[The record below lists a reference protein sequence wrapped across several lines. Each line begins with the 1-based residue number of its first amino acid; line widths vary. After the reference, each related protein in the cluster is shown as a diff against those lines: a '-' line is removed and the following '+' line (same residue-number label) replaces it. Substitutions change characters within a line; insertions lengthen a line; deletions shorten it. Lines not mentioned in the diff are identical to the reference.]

1 MAMSI
6 KEILMA
12 QQRAANSCKK
22 PKPVPYKKTVPVK
35 DSNIKSILDAQRNVC
50 KHPTPVAPKPVTQ
63 KNTSISDIIAR
74 QRVAAVA
81 QKVTSGINPGLSR
94 AQAADIAKIKEKYRA
109 FLAKIEKELAAE
121 EAKCIPANAANT
133 EPVVNETPIFTPNV
147 SETTEVVMESQPVQT
162 DINGI
167 SVGEEMG
174 GQVTVSTRSKRR
186 RHKTQAESG
195 E

>member
-94 AQAADIAKIKEKYRA
+94 AQAADIAKI
-109 FLAKIEKELAAE
+109 EKELAAE